1 MKIGIYSPYLAVYG
15 GGEKYIGKIAEILSR
30 ENDVAFIVF
39 TKPDFE
45 KLESRLNID
54 LSRVAIDNIRS
65 PALPWNSR
73 ISILRTFINFINA
86 YKVSKLTNKYDLF
99 INQENFSA
107 IPSLA
112 KRSFSICQI
121 PPTTWNRFSR
131 LTNNLFINL
140 ILDPKLKSYDKII
153 VYSFFTKEWAE
164 RYYDRKVE
172 VIYPAVDTE
181 QFIPLPKENFIISVG
196 RFFASGHCK
205 KQVEM
210 IKVFKELYKTNK
222 ELNNWEYHLVGGVSR
237 GSISQKYLKK
247 CQEEARG
254 YPVHFHVD
262 APFEVLRELY
272 GKSQIFWHATGLG
285 EDEEGHPQR
294 MEHFGITTIEAMS
307 AGCVPIV
314 INKGGQPEI
323 VRDKIDG
330 FLFETVEEL
339 NECTLRVIN
348 DGALWRKMSEAC
360 IKRSQEF
367 SLEKFERRVK
377 EVFKC

>member
-1 MKIGIYSPYLAVYG
+1 MKTGIYSPYLATYG
-15 GGEKYIGKIAEILSR
+15 GGEKYIGKIAEIFSR
-30 ENDVAFIVF
+30 DNDVSFIVF
-39 TKPDFE
+39 TKPDFGE
-45 KLESRLNID
+45 LESRLNID
-54 LSRVAIDNIRS
+54 LSRVAIDYIRS
-65 PALPWNSR
+65 PALQVGGR
-73 ISILRTFINFINA
+73 IDIFRTFINFINSH
-86 YKVSKLTNKYDLF
+86 KVSKCTKDYDLF
-99 INQENFSA
+99 INQEHLSP

-112 KRSFSICQI
+112 KRSFLICEM
-121 PPTTWNRFSR
+121 PPTRWNIRSR
-131 LTNNLFINL
+131 LTNNPFTNL
-140 ILDPKLKSYDKII
+140 ILDPKLKSYDK
-153 VYSFFTKEWAE
+153 VVVNSFFTKKWAE
-164 RYYDRKVE
+164 RYYEKE
-172 VIYPAVDTE
+172 VVVLYPPVDTE
-181 QFIPLPKENFIISVG
+181 QFLPATKVNSIISVG
-196 RFFASGHCK
+196 RFFTGGHCK
-205 KQVEM
+205 KQIEM
-210 IKVFKELYKTNK
+210 IKVFKELYKANK

-237 GSISQKYLKK
+237 DSISQKYLKK

-285 EDEEGHPQR
+285 EDEERHPER